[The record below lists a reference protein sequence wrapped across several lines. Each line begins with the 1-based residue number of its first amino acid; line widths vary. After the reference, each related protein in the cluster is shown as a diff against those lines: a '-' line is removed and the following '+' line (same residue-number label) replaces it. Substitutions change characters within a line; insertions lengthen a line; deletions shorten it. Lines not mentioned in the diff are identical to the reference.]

1 MNRISELREQLSL
14 FDEAYE
20 KGQPLISDTEYEKKY
35 SELQKLEKK
44 AGDVSQTSPTQ
55 TIPFFKVDGLETVKH
70 TVPML
75 SLDKTNRHDI
85 LRKWYSQAKDKVLVQ
100 PKLDGL
106 TIVLRYKNGNLVD
119 AITRGNGLEG
129 ERVLHTVST
138 IQNLPKNIPFK
149 GYLEVR
155 GEAYISFEEFSRINK
170 GEYSNPR
177 AMAAGVIRRH
187 DASLVQGLSITIFDL
202 IAAEGQEFTTDYDQI
217 LFLIEQGFEVV
228 NTVRCDYLDQVIKIC
243 MEYQETL
250 RVELDYPI
258 DGMVVKF
265 DSLELRE
272 RLGATSKSPR
282 WAMAFKFPSLEEFT
296 TLKEVIW
303 QVGKS
308 GQITPVA
315 IFDPIEID
323 GVTINRAT
331 LHNKQFILDQDIRIG
346 DRIVVARANDVI
358 PKVIRAAVEARTKE
372 LNLPEIPTKCPSCG
386 EDIWIQPDVPHITC
400 LNPFCRDQIIEK
412 IIHFCSRDAMD
423 IEGMG
428 EVNVR
433 TLFDLGFI
441 QNPADLYSLNNKAE
455 EIEKIEGFGQTKINK
470 ILEGIEKSKNLPL
483 SRLLYALAI
492 PGVGKTTALALA
504 QKYRTLDNLA
514 NASKEELANV
524 EGVGSVTAQGIW
536 FYFLNPQ
543 TKDML
548 QRFVEAGVNTEEMIT
563 ETKETLTGK
572 TFVLTGTMSRPRSEI
587 ETLIKQN
594 GGKVAGSV
602 SSKTSFLVAA
612 PGETGTTKY
621 QKAQQLGIPIISES
635 QLMEMLG

>member
-1 MNRISELREQLSL
+1 MSRINELREQLSL

-20 KGQPLISDTEYEKKY
+20 QGKPLISDTEYEKMY
-35 SELQKLEKK
+35 SELRELEAKT
-44 AGDVSQTSPTQ
+44 GDINPESPTQ
-55 TIPFFKVDGLETVKH
+55 MIPFIKVDGLETVKH
-70 TVPML
+70 TIPML
-75 SLDKTNRHDI
+75 SLDKTNNYDG
-85 LRKWYSQAKDKVLVQ
+85 LRKWYSVKEEVLIQ
-100 PKLDGL
+100 PKIDGL
-106 TIVLRYKNGNLVD
+106 TVVLRYNNGHLID

-129 ERVLHTVST
+129 ERVLHTIST
-138 IQNLPKNIPFK
+138 VKNLPKTIPFT

-155 GEAYISFEEFSRINK
+155 GEVYIPYDEFERINN

-177 AMAAGVIRRH
+177 AMAAGMVRRH
-187 DASLVQGLSITIFDL
+187 DSSQVQGLRTAIFDL
-202 IAAEGQEFTTDYDQI
+202 IAAEGQEFTTDYDQMF
-217 LFLIEQGFEVV
+217 FLSKQGFEVV
-228 NTVRCDYLDQVIKIC
+228 NTARTDYLDRVIQIC
-243 MEYQETL
+243 MEYQEVL
-250 RVELDYPI
+250 RNKLNYPI
-258 DGMVVKF
+258 DGMVIKY
-265 DSLELRE
+265 DSLELRKK
-272 RLGATSKSPR
+272 LGATSKSPR
-282 WAMAFKFPSLEEFT
+282 WSIAFKFPSLEEFT
-296 TLKEVIW
+296 ILREIVW

-315 IFDPIEID
+315 VFDPIEID

-358 PKVIRAAVEARTKE
+358 PKVVRAVVEARTQE
-372 LNLPEIPTKCPSCG
+372 LVLPEIPTKCPSCG

-504 QKYRTLDNLA
+504 PKYRTLDNLA

>member
-75 SLDKTNRHDI
+75 SLDKTNRYDI

-129 ERVLHTVST
+129 ERVLHTIS
-138 IQNLPKNIPFK
+138 IIENLPKKIPFK

-155 GEAYISFEEFSRINK
+155 GEAYIPFSEFNRINN

-177 AMAAGVIRRH
+177 AMAAGMVRRH
-187 DASLVQGLSITIFDL
+187 DSSQVQGLRITIFDL
-202 IAAEGQEFTTDYDQI
+202 ITAEGQKFTSDYDQI
-217 LFLIEQGFEVV
+217 LFLIKQGFKVV
-228 NTVRCDYLDQVIKIC
+228 DTNRCDYLDRVIQIC
-243 MEYQETL
+243 MQYQETL

-282 WAMAFKFPSLEEFT
+282 WAMAFKFPSLEEYT

-400 LNPFCRDQIIEK
+400 LNPFCREQMIEK

-428 EVNVR
+428 EINVR

-441 QNPADLYSLNNKAE
+441 QSPADLYSLNNKAE
-455 EIEKIEGFGQTKINK
+455 EIEKLEGFGKVKVKK
-470 ILEGIEKSKNLPL
+470 ILEGIEKSKDLPL

-492 PGVGKTTALALA
+492 PGVGKTTAQAIV
-504 QKYRTLDNLA
+504 KKFRTIESLK
-514 NASKEELANV
+514 NASREELASV
-524 EGVGSVTAQGIW
+524 DGIGPVTAQGIW
-536 FYFLNPQ
+536 FCFINPQ
-543 TKDML
+543 IQNMIS
-548 QRFVEAGVNTEEMIT
+548 RMENAGVNTEEMIA
-563 ETKETLTGK
+563 ETKETLSGK
-572 TFVLTGTMSRPRSEI
+572 TFVLTGTMSLPRSEI
-587 ETLIKQN
+587 ENMIKQN
-594 GGKVAGSV
+594 GGKVAGSI
-602 SSKTSFLVAA
+602 SAKTSYLVAA
-612 PGETGTTKY
+612 QGESGTTKY
-621 QKAQQLGIPIISES
+621 QKAMQLGIPIISES
-635 QLMEMLG
+635 QLMEMLV